1 MRPELDLLGLPI
13 KTFGLLFALGFLA
26 CGLLIARRLRELG
39 KPVDWAYEI
48 AFAALFGGIVGSR
61 AYWVVQNY
69 DQTKDDIL
77 GSLVSGS
84 GLVWYGG
91 VVGGTIGGLLWARTR
106 GMLGLGMFDLAAP
119 GLALGYA
126 IGRAGCQVSG
136 DGDYGD
142 TSRLPWAMPYPD
154 GTVPT
159 TQDVHPTPVYESV
172 AMGFV
177 ALWLWRRRDAYRP
190 GVLFAFYLLLAGLE
204 RFLVEFIRR
213 NDPTALG
220 VTVPAL
226 ESMVLAVVGAVWL
239 LLASRRGGLAPG
251 APAVA

>member
-1 MRPELDLLGLPI
+1 MLDL
-13 KTFGLLFALGFLA
+13 
-26 CGLLIARRLRELG
+26 
-39 KPVDWAYEI
+39 
-48 AFAALFGGIVGSR
+48 
-61 AYWVVQNY
+61 
-69 DQTKDDIL
+69 
-77 GSLVSGS
+77 
-84 GLVWYGG
+84 GLV
-91 VVGGTIGGLLWARTR
+91 
-106 GMLGLGMFDLAAP
+106 DLAAP

-142 TSRLPWAMPYPD
+142 PSSLPWAMPYPD